1 MKMLKWCILKNKF
14 RKINWFLT
22 VFIFLFI
29 SFSSAGVI
37 YFFMQNTQKSEA
49 AVLRVNSESEN
60 SLIVTNDLAYR
71 LKIDDV
77 IHININDK
85 KYNYIIKN
93 ILLDDS
99 KEFVV
104 KIIEESEKAPL
115 LPNTKINVSFTNG
128 EQKIYELFLK

>member
-1 MKMLKWCILKNKF
+1 
-14 RKINWFLT
+14 
-22 VFIFLFI
+22 
-29 SFSSAGVI
+29 
-37 YFFMQNTQKSEA
+37 MQNTQKSEA
-49 AVLRVNSESEN
+49 AVLRVNSENEN
-60 SLIVTNDLAYR
+60 SLIVTNDLAYK

-128 EQKIYELFLK
+128 EQKIYELLLK